1 MASTSASSTVLGPHL
16 VSTATGAVTAAA
28 TDTFDIEDFTAASE
42 WEKFESA
49 LQQII
54 RDWGLNRSVIAGVCL
69 FNPEEINQCFPQKF
83 INLWDSDGSEQGRQE
98 VPMDDRAEDGL
109 LLRLRLQRHAP

>member
-54 RDWGLNRSVIAGVCL
+54 RDWGLNRSVTSLSV
-69 FNPEEINQCFPQKF
+69 
-83 INLWDSDGSEQGRQE
+83 
-98 VPMDDRAEDGL
+98 
-109 LLRLRLQRHAP
+109 